1 MRPCSDRC
9 TIQRRNTTHSRHAKK
24 DHVANGCGCD
34 ETRLRSAFRRECSLQ
49 RTRRGFYRGSALGR
63 DGPVRYET
71 ASQESI
77 RARHAARTLFA
88 NIARTIKDG
97 SSTAIQHAEP
107 LAINV
112 SEPGSRWVIR
122 GAPRAIAE
130 SKRAMCKNICRQKA
144 PCGNA
149 QTRLWYQNEI
159 VSKRTVYRLGKQGL
173 RLRFPSVIH
182 VLSLR

>member
-1 MRPCSDRC
+1 MLRMAADAMKRDSGPHFVESVHSSAPGGDSTEGRRWEEMDLSGTKPLHKNRYGLAMQHEPCSQ
-9 TIQRRNTTHSRHAKK
+9 TSPAP
-24 DHVANGCGCD
+24 
-34 ETRLRSAFRRECSLQ
+34 
-49 RTRRGFYRGSALGR
+49 Y
-63 DGPVRYET
+63 
-71 ASQESI
+71 
-77 RARHAARTLFA
+77 
-88 NIARTIKDG
+88 IKDG
-97 SSTAIQHAEP
+97 ASTAIQHAEP

-112 SEPGSRWVIR
+112 SEPKSRWVIR